1 LVAAGAA
8 DVLRGSTPSKERTMA
23 KRDRIGRR
31 RVLDARPD
39 TPDFRDKVYEATL
52 VEVPRERSL
61 GEFVACKPTILDQGQ
76 EGACTGFGL
85 AAVANY
91 LLKCR
96 AKGRR
101 GEDVGPVSPRMFY
114 EMARRYDEWAG
125 EDYEGSSARGAM
137 KGWHK
142 HGVCSD
148 EEWPYDVKDP
158 GLLTDDRSQDAARR
172 PLGAYYR
179 VNHKDLVQMHS
190 AISEVGILYATA
202 TVHRGWMDV
211 GKDGLIEQTD
221 QIEGGHAFAI
231 VGFDERGFWIQ
242 NSWGK
247 DYGKG
252 GFCQVTY
259 DDWLANGTD
268 VWVARLGAPV
278 NLQTAR
284 GQARSRTA
292 AAGGFEGY
300 SFADLRPHII
310 SIGNDGRLRTTG
322 TYGTGADQV
331 REIIATDLPAITRD
345 WGKRRIL
352 LYAHGGLVDEA
363 SAVQRVAQYREGL
376 LSHEVYPL
384 SFIWKTDA
392 WTTLKNILSDALQRR
407 GFGFGFRDVT
417 DFMED
422 RIDDALEPL
431 ARTIGG
437 KAMWDEMKE
446 NARLASAA
454 DDGGARLA
462 AALIAGVYKEAP
474 GRTEIH
480 LAGHSAGGIFHAYLA
495 QRLAEAGVP
504 ITTCTLWAPACT
516 VEVFKQTYAPLIQ
529 GGGIQRFALFTLTD
543 RAERDDTCANIYKKS
558 LLYLVSDAFEAEARV
573 PLLKDGVPIL
583 GMERF
588 VRADGE
594 LMAMFDQPNCQ
605 WVLSPNAAPVGDA
618 DASRSTS
625 HGGFDD
631 DEATL
636 KATLARIV
644 GAGAVSATTPHLSD
658 KAEGLLARLMPV
670 PGEMGVDVAGN
681 HKAPAKRQ
689 RSTHSRRTKNAR

>member
-1 LVAAGAA
+1 
-8 DVLRGSTPSKERTMA
+8 MA
-23 KRDRIGRR
+23 KRERTK

-52 VEVPRERSL
+52 VEVPRERPL
-61 GEFVACKPTILDQGQ
+61 GEFLACKPTILDQGQ

-114 EMARRYDEWAG
+114 EMARRYDEWPG
-125 EDYEGSSARGAM
+125 EAYDGSSARGAM

-142 HGVCSD
+142 HGVCSSKA
-148 EEWPYDVKDP
+148 WPYEVKDP
-158 GLLTDDRSQDAARR
+158 GQLTDERSQDAALR

-190 AISEVGILYATA
+190 AITEVGILYATA
-202 TVHRGWMDV
+202 TVHSGWMDP
-211 GKDGLIEQTD
+211 GKDGLIEQSDT
-221 QIEGGHAFAI
+221 IEGGHAFAI
-231 VGFDERGFWIQ
+231 VGYDHRGFWIQ

-278 NLQTAR
+278 NLTTAK
-284 GQARSRTA
+284 GQARARTV

-300 SFADLRPHII
+300 SFSDLRPHII
-310 SIGNDGRLRTTG
+310 SLGNDGLLRTTG
-322 TYGTGADQV
+322 TFGTDEAQV
-331 REIIATDLPAITRD
+331 REIIKTDLPNNTAAWR
-345 WGKRRIL
+345 KRRIL

-363 SAVQRVAQYREGL
+363 SAVQRVAQYRAGL
-376 LSHEVYPL
+376 MSHEVYPL
-384 SFIWKTDA
+384 SFVWKTDA
-392 WTTLKNILSDALQRR
+392 MTTLKNILQDALQRR
-407 GFGFGFRDVT
+407 GFGLDFGGVRE
-417 DFMED
+417 FMED

-446 NARLASAA
+446 NARLAGEDAR
-454 DDGGARLA
+454 GGAAIA
-462 AALIAGVYKEAP
+462 AALVAEVYGADP
-474 GRTEIH
+474 DRTEVH
-480 LAGHSAGGIFHAYLA
+480 VAGHSAGSIFHAYLLD
-495 QRLAEAGVP
+495 RLAQEGVP
-504 ITTCTLWAPACT
+504 VTTCTMWAPACT
-516 VEVFKQTYAPLIQ
+516 VELFKEKYVPLI
-529 GGGIQRFALFTLTD
+529 GGGQIERFTLFTLTD

-558 LLYLVSDAFEAEARV
+558 LLYLVSDAFEDWARV
-573 PLLKDGVPIL
+573 PLFKDGVPIL

-588 VRADGE
+588 VRADPV
-594 LMAMFDQPNCQ
+594 LMKLFDRPGCE
-605 WVLSPNAAPVGDA
+605 WVLAPNAAPVGEA
-618 DASRSTS
+618 DASRATS
-625 HGGFDD
+625 HGSFDD

-636 KATLARIV
+636 KATLARILGV
-644 GAGAVSATTPHLSD
+644 ESLDAVAATPTMSQKTDNL
-658 KAEGLLARLMPV
+658 AARLMPV
-670 PGEMGVDVAGN
+670 PGEMGTEVGGRDRKAGRRVVS
-681 HKAPAKRQ
+681 KPRRASPPAKR
-689 RSTHSRRTKNAR
+689 

>member
-1 LVAAGAA
+1 
-8 DVLRGSTPSKERTMA
+8 MA
-23 KRDRIGRR
+23 KRDRIGR

-52 VEVPRERSL
+52 VEVPRERPL
-61 GEFVACKPTILDQGQ
+61 ADFVACRPTILDQGQ

-114 EMARRYDEWAG
+114 EMATRYDEWPG
-125 EDYEGSSARGAM
+125 ENYEGSSARGAM

-148 EEWPYDVKDP
+148 KAWPYDVKDM
-158 GLLTDDRSQDAARR
+158 GHLTDERSQDAAHR

-190 AISEVGILYATA
+190 AITEVGILYATA
-202 TVHRGWMDV
+202 TVHGGWMDV
-211 GKDGLIEQTD
+211 GKDGLIEQSD
-221 QIEGGHAFAI
+221 KIEGGHAFAI
-231 VGFDERGFWIQ
+231 VGFDERGLWIQ

-247 DYGKG
+247 GYGKG

-268 VWVARLGAPV
+268 LWVARLGAPV
-278 NLQTAR
+278 NLRTAR
-284 GQARSRTA
+284 GQARARTA

-300 SFADLRPHII
+300 SFADLRPHIV

-322 TYGTGADQV
+322 TFGTNADQV
-331 REIIATDLPAITRD
+331 REIVTTDLPELTKD

-363 SAVQRVAQYREGL
+363 SAVQRVAQYRAGL
-376 LSHEVYPL
+376 LAHEVYPL

-392 WTTLKNILSDALQRR
+392 GTTIKNVLDDALRRR
-407 GFGFGFRDVT
+407 GFGFDFGGVRE
-417 DFMED
+417 FMED

-431 ARTIGG
+431 ARVIGG
-437 KAMWDEMKE
+437 KALWDEMKE
-446 NARLASAA
+446 NARLASEDAE
-454 DDGGARLA
+454 GGARLA
-462 AALIAGVYKEAP
+462 AGMIAEVCKDDP
-474 GRTEIH
+474 TRTEIH
-480 LAGHSAGGIFHAYLA
+480 LAGHSAGAIFHAYLA
-495 QRLAEAGVP
+495 RRLAEAGVP

-516 VEVFKQTYAPLIQ
+516 VEVFKQQYAPLIA
-529 GGGIQRFALFTLTD
+529 GGGIERFALFTLTD

-594 LMAMFDQPNCQ
+594 LMAMFDRPTCQ
-605 WVLSPNAAPVGDA
+605 WVLAPNAAPVGEA

-636 KATLARIV
+636 KATLARILD
-644 GAGAVSATTPHLSD
+644 AGAVAATTPHLSD

-670 PGEMGVDVAGN
+670 PGEMGMDAAAAN
-681 HKAPAKRQ
+681 HLSSAKKRAVKRSRRTSPPAKR
-689 RSTHSRRTKNAR
+689 